1 MIHKIKALYDE
12 GRGSSLHAIAAA
24 LGISRNTVRK
34 YLALSAEGIAAYQG
48 QRERTKRLDA
58 HRDYIVS
65 NSRRKNFVI

>member
-12 GRGSSLHAIAAA
+12 GRGSSLHAIAVE

-48 QRERTKRLDA
+48 SSSKFKP
-58 HRDYIVS
+58 IV
-65 NSRRKNFVI
+65 I